1 MGNAFKVVGNCCLVF
16 LAILGAAVSLA
27 LGYYHF
33 FVKEIT
39 IGVNYIDNQV
49 GLDIVDIINSEDLTE
64 EEKDEMQDRYFL
76 EVNYYSNDNN
86 NGIMLQ
92 ELKINYFTDFNLLSS
107 GYRSSGMQYLGDYQ
121 GLPLDTWDGNSEIS
135 FMKIGNNDR
144 YYGTSDECVQIANNY
159 VDKSFNYYD
168 FTNGINWNGITN
180 NNGSIATELKRTTE
194 FIIKIDDRA
203 FSIKLDKYFDKDVGD
218 VRNIFGI
225 GWKVGEKYNRYYY
238 TFGSLFQSCMQAVRT
253 NSAGYGDYYITVD
266 LSSLFSIKEYDL
278 ENKKFKEDNVSDII
292 KSYAV
297 LKFHYDENGARNSSQ
312 SMFGIIDNNSKY
324 DIEEETV
331 DTTYWQERMTYN
343 LDEKAKYN
351 GKDIFVYRYSE
362 VYGGYFVSL
371 NLDVK
376 QIFQEMPRAK
386 VNIIFDLNSDYLK
399 EKNIN
404 IVGLDYNAFADFEID
419 TITFKGENQT
429 IYLLDSALY
438 NSNLKTL
445 KYSAGI
451 SFVIADNS
459 INSEYEEV
467 QL

>member
-1 MGNAFKVVGNCCLVF
+1 M
-16 LAILGAAVSLA
+16 
-27 LGYYHF
+27 
-33 FVKEIT
+33 
-39 IGVNYIDNQV
+39 
-49 GLDIVDIINSEDLTE
+49 
-64 EEKDEMQDRYFL
+64 
-76 EVNYYSNDNN
+76 
-86 NGIMLQ
+86 
-92 ELKINYFTDFNLLSS
+92 
-107 GYRSSGMQYLGDYQ
+107 
-121 GLPLDTWDGNSEIS
+121 
-135 FMKIGNNDR
+135 
-144 YYGTSDECVQIANNY
+144 
-159 VDKSFNYYD
+159 
-168 FTNGINWNGITN
+168 
-180 NNGSIATELKRTTE
+180 
-194 FIIKIDDRA
+194 
-203 FSIKLDKYFDKDVGD
+203 
-218 VRNIFGI
+218 
-225 GWKVGEKYNRYYY
+225 
-238 TFGSLFQSCMQAVRT
+238 
-253 NSAGYGDYYITVD
+253 
-266 LSSLFSIKEYDL
+266 
-278 ENKKFKEDNVSDII
+278 
-292 KSYAV
+292 
-297 LKFHYDENGARNSSQ
+297 
-312 SMFGIIDNNSKY
+312 
-324 DIEEETV
+324 

-399 EKNIN
+399 ENNIN

-451 SFVIADNS
+451 SFVMADNS